1 MAANWRVA
9 TAALRRHLL
18 SPPPIIFAA
27 FRESTGALSAAN
39 QRRSYTTAL
48 ADDDDDDPRGKWLT
62 LPPFSPTI
70 DAAAVGKELSFD
82 DGDSVVKGS
91 NDGSTTALRWI
102 LRCRPDLPRNL
113 VQKLFRLRQVRVKI
127 VFF

>member
-48 ADDDDDDPRGKWLT
+48 ADDDPRGKWLT